1 MTCVRAMQLFYPFYH
16 THGFFYSFDILSLSL
31 SLCPLSL
38 SLSQRS
44 ISVTTPPKR
53 RYSREFEDL
62 PPRLYTYSS
71 TPGVNGGRSPLV
83 RSIRSNTRT
92 PSLEEMPEITADETR
107 LKPNYK

>member
-1 MTCVRAMQLFYPFYH
+1 M
-16 THGFFYSFDILSLSL
+16 
-31 SLCPLSL
+31 
-38 SLSQRS
+38 
-44 ISVTTPPKR
+44 TTPPKR

-92 PSLEEMPEITADETR
+92 PSLEEMPEITAEETR
-107 LKPNYK
+107 SKPNYK